1 MAKIFN
7 VPSEIRKPKLDF
19 TDFEAYERD
28 CERYENE
35 IRAWINQNGYN
46 GKNAGE
52 IIRFQVADGYAR
64 YMVLQMRPT
73 ALIHIDTM
81 DAWHFQYAHILS
93 AKEIQDAI
101 DKEKALNKLFKTF
114 GG

>member
-7 VPSEIRKPKLDF
+7 VPSEIRKPILN
-19 TDFEAYERD
+19 FEDMDGYERD

-35 IRAWINQNGYN
+35 IRASINKLGYN

-64 YMVLQMRPT
+64 YMVLAMRPVS
-73 ALIHIDTM
+73 LIHIDTM
-81 DAWHFQYAHILS
+81 DAWHFQYAHTLS
-93 AKEIQDAI
+93 AKDIQNSI
-101 DKEKALNKLFKTF
+101 DSEKAMAKLFKRF
-114 GG
+114 GE